1 MSTKQTGSR
10 FRVGLT
16 GGIGSG
22 KSTVAAAFADL
33 GIAVVDADIV
43 ARAVVTPG
51 SDALAQISTHF
62 GEKVL
67 TADGELDRARLRQI
81 VFADSTA
88 KNWLNQLLH
97 PRIRQQMLQQLDS
110 TASPYSI
117 LVAPLLLEN
126 QLDRLVDVV
135 LVVDVMP
142 ETQLSRTMQRDR
154 NSAELVQSIMA
165 AQCSRA
171 ERLAAADYVI
181 DNEAPPAMLAGEV
194 AKLHRIFLQL
204 AEEKLAKSPT

>member
-1 MSTKQTGSR
+1 MQQSSKY

-22 KSTVAAAFADL
+22 KSTVANAFAAL

-43 ARAVVTPG
+43 ARDVVAAGT
-51 SDALAQISTHF
+51 DALAQISEHF
-62 GEKVL
+62 GKQVL
-67 TADGELDRARLRQI
+67 TADGQLDRAKLRQI
-81 VFADSTA
+81 VFADPTA
-88 KNWLNQLLH
+88 KDWLNQLLH

-110 TASPYSI
+110 ALSPYSL

-126 QLDRLVDVV
+126 QLNLLVDVV
-135 LVVDVMP
+135 LVVDVAP
-142 ETQLSRTMQRDR
+142 ETQLHRTMQRDQ
-154 NSAELVQSIMA
+154 NSAELVQAIMA

-181 DNEAPPAMLAGEV
+181 NNEAPPAMLAVEV
-194 AKLHRIFLQL
+194 AKLHAVFLQL
-204 AEEKLAKSPT
+204 AEEKLAKSLT

>member
-43 ARAVVTPG
+43 ARAVVPPG

-62 GEKVL
+62 GEQVL

>member
-1 MSTKQTGSR
+1 MHATQTTR
-10 FRVGLT
+10 HFRVGLT

-22 KSTVAAAFADL
+22 KSTVATAFSEL
-33 GIAVVDADIV
+33 GIAIVDADIV
-43 ARAVVTPG
+43 ARAVVAPG
-51 SDALAQISTHF
+51 SDALALISSHF
-62 GEKVL
+62 GEHVL
-67 TADGELDRARLRQI
+67 SADGQLDRARLREI

-97 PRIRQQMLQQLDS
+97 PRIRQQMLAQLDS
-110 TASPYSI
+110 AASPYSI

-126 QLDRLVDVV
+126 QLNLLVDVV
-135 LVVDVMP
+135 LVVDVSP
-142 ETQLSRTMQRDR
+142 ETQLSRTMQRDN
-154 NSAELVQSIMA
+154 NSAGLVQSIMA

-194 AKLHRIFLQL
+194 AKLHRVFLQL
-204 AEEKLAKSPT
+204 AEEKLAKSLT

>member
-1 MSTKQTGSR
+1 MSVMQTGSH

-22 KSTVAAAFADL
+22 KSTVAAAFAGL
-33 GIAVVDADIV
+33 GIAIVDADIV
-43 ARAVVTPG
+43 ARAVVAPG
-51 SDALAQISTHF
+51 SDALAQISGHF
-62 GEKVL
+62 GAQVL
-67 TADGELDRARLRQI
+67 SADGQLDRARLREI

-97 PRIRQQMLQQLDS
+97 PRIRQQMLAQLDNA
-110 TASPYSI
+110 ASPYSI

-126 QLDRLVDVV
+126 QLNLLVDVV
-135 LVVDVMP
+135 LVVDVSP
-142 ETQLSRTMQRDR
+142 ETQLSRTMQRDN

-181 DNEAPPAMLAGEV
+181 NNEAPPAMLAGEI
-194 AKLHRIFLQL
+194 AKLHRVFLQL
-204 AEEKLAKSPT
+204 AEEKLAKSLT

>member
-1 MSTKQTGSR
+1 MSLARPGCQ

-22 KSTVAAAFADL
+22 KTTVANVFAAL

-43 ARAVVTPG
+43 ARDVVAAGT
-51 SDALAQISTHF
+51 DALAQISTHF
-62 GEKVL
+62 GPQVL
-67 TADGELDRARLRQI
+67 TADGQLDRAKLRQI
-81 VFADSTA
+81 VFADANA
-88 KNWLNQLLH
+88 KDWLNQLLH

-110 TASPYSI
+110 AASPYCL

-135 LVVDVMP
+135 LVVDVAP
-142 ETQLSRTMQRDR
+142 ETQVNRTMQRDQ
-154 NSAELVQSIMA
+154 NSAELVKSIMA
-165 AQCSRA
+165 AQCNRA

-181 DNEAPPAMLAGEV
+181 NNDAPPAMLAGEV
-194 AKLHRIFLQL
+194 AKLHQVFLQL
-204 AEEKLAKSPT
+204 AEEKLAKSLT

>member
-1 MSTKQTGSR
+1 MHATQTAR
-10 FRVGLT
+10 HFRVGLT

-22 KSTVAAAFADL
+22 KSTVATAFSEL
-33 GIAVVDADIV
+33 GIAIVDADIV
-43 ARAVVTPG
+43 ARAVVAPG
-51 SDALAQISTHF
+51 SDALAQISGHF
-62 GEKVL
+62 GEHVL
-67 TADGELDRARLRQI
+67 SADGQLDRARLREI

-97 PRIRQQMLQQLDS
+97 PRIRQQMLAQLDS
-110 TASPYSI
+110 AASPYSI

-126 QLDRLVDVV
+126 QLNLLVDVV
-135 LVVDVMP
+135 LVVDVSP
-142 ETQLSRTMQRDR
+142 ETQLSRTMQRDN
-154 NSAELVQSIMA
+154 NSAGLVQSIMA

-194 AKLHRIFLQL
+194 AKLHRVFLQL
-204 AEEKLAKSPT
+204 AEEKLAKSLT

>member
-1 MSTKQTGSR
+1 MSENRLGSR

-22 KSTVAAAFADL
+22 KSTVAAAFAAL
-33 GIAVVDADIV
+33 GITVVDADLV
-43 ARAVVTPG
+43 AREVVEPG
-51 SDALAQISTHF
+51 SDALAQISGHF
-62 GEKVL
+62 GEQVL
-67 TADGELDRARLRQI
+67 SADGQLDRARLREI

-110 TASPYSI
+110 AASPYSI

-126 QLDRLVDVV
+126 QLNLLVDVV
-135 LVVDVMP
+135 LVVDVAP
-142 ETQLSRTMQRDR
+142 ETQLSRTMQRDK

-171 ERLAAADYVI
+171 ERLAVADYVI
-181 DNEAPPAMLAGEV
+181 DNEAPPAVLAGEV
-194 AKLHRIFLQL
+194 AKLHQIFLQL

>member
-1 MSTKQTGSR
+1 MSVQHSGSH

-22 KSTVAAAFADL
+22 KSTVANAFAAL
-33 GIAVVDADIV
+33 GITVVDADLV
-43 ARAVVTPG
+43 ARDVVAPG
-51 SDALAQISTHF
+51 SEALAQICVHF
-62 GEKVL
+62 GPQVL
-67 TADGELDRARLRQI
+67 TADGQLDRGKLRQI
-81 VFADSTA
+81 VFADPAA
-88 KNWLNQLLH
+88 KHWLNQLLH

-110 TASPYSI
+110 AASPYSL

-126 QLDRLVDVV
+126 QLNLLVDVV
-135 LVVDVMP
+135 LVVDVAP
-142 ETQLSRTMQRDR
+142 QTQLSRTMQRDQ

-204 AEEKLAKSPT
+204 AEEKLAKSLA

>member
-62 GEKVL
+62 GEQVL

-165 AQCSRA
+165 AQCSRV

>member
-1 MSTKQTGSR
+1 MSVQHSGSH

-22 KSTVAAAFADL
+22 KSTVANAFAAL
-33 GIAVVDADIV
+33 GITVVDADLV
-43 ARAVVTPG
+43 ARDVVAPG
-51 SDALAQISTHF
+51 SEALAQISVHF
-62 GEKVL
+62 GPQVL
-67 TADGELDRARLRQI
+67 TADGQLDRGKLRQI
-81 VFADSTA
+81 VFADPAA
-88 KNWLNQLLH
+88 KHWLNQLLH

-110 TASPYSI
+110 AASPYSL

-126 QLDRLVDVV
+126 QLNLLVDVV
-135 LVVDVMP
+135 LVVDVAP
-142 ETQLSRTMQRDR
+142 QTQLSRTMQRDQ

-204 AEEKLAKSPT
+204 AEEKLAKSLA

>member
-1 MSTKQTGSR
+1 MSVMQTGSH

-22 KSTVAAAFADL
+22 KSTVAAAFAGL
-33 GIAVVDADIV
+33 GIAIVDADIV
-43 ARAVVTPG
+43 ARAVVAPG
-51 SDALAQISTHF
+51 SDALAQISGHF
-62 GEKVL
+62 GAQVL
-67 TADGELDRARLRQI
+67 SADGQLDRARLREI

-97 PRIRQQMLQQLDS
+97 PRIRQQMLAQLDS
-110 TASPYSI
+110 AASPYSI

-126 QLDRLVDVV
+126 QLNLLVDVV
-135 LVVDVMP
+135 LVVDVSP
-142 ETQLSRTMQRDR
+142 ETQLSRTMQRDN

-181 DNEAPPAMLAGEV
+181 NNEAPPAMLAGEV
-194 AKLHRIFLQL
+194 AKLHRVFLQL
-204 AEEKLAKSPT
+204 AEEKLAKSLT

>member
-1 MSTKQTGSR
+1 MRTKQTGSH

-22 KSTVAAAFADL
+22 KSTVATAFSEL
-33 GIAVVDADIV
+33 GIAIVDADIV
-43 ARAVVTPG
+43 ARAVVAPG
-51 SDALAQISTHF
+51 SDALAQISGHF
-62 GEKVL
+62 GEHVL
-67 TADGELDRARLRQI
+67 SADGQLDRARLREI

-97 PRIRQQMLQQLDS
+97 PRIRQQMLAQLDS
-110 TASPYSI
+110 AASPYSI

-126 QLDRLVDVV
+126 QLNLLVDVV
-135 LVVDVMP
+135 LVVDVSP
-142 ETQLSRTMQRDR
+142 ETQLSRTMQRDN

-181 DNEAPPAMLAGEV
+181 NNEAPPAMLAGEV
-194 AKLHRIFLQL
+194 AKLHQVFLQL
-204 AEEKLAKSPT
+204 AEEKLAKSLT